1 MISSLPININDLLRF
16 QGVESAR
23 VELKQS
29 WDEKTTGV
37 QVLKTICAFAN
48 DFYNVNGGYIIIGVG
63 ENEGL
68 AVLPPLGLSPKN
80 LNAAQKWIR
89 ENGNKLEPKV
99 QFRLSPEVVDTQ
111 HILVVWVPGSDARP
125 HQAPSGKNKQ
135 RAYYIRE
142 GSETI
147 EAKGQQLTDLL
158 NLCAKIP
165 FDDRR
170 ASQFTLNDLR
180 STLVREFLSDV
191 DSGLIE
197 EQDDYK
203 IYRHLWLTA
212 KANGHEVPKNVALLF
227 FMDEPE
233 MAFRGAR
240 IEVVHFPDDASG
252 NLLQEWTFRGPLP
265 KQIKDC
271 MNHLEHFSTT
281 YIQKQD
287 NHYEA
292 TRWVTFPL
300 PALKETLVNAVYHRS
315 YEGVLEPTKV
325 YIYPDRIEVTSYPG
339 PVPGLTKTHFEQ
351 QQVPAVPAR
360 NRRIGEMLKE
370 IKLAEARGT
379 GIRKVF
385 GAMIANGS
393 PPPRYEFNEER
404 TYFTVIL
411 PAHPNSTAI
420 TTKIA
425 YKQGFSSI

>member
-1 MISSLPININDLLRF
+1 MISTLPINIDDLLHF
-16 QGVESAR
+16 HGVESAR

-29 WDEKTTGV
+29 WDEKTTGL

-63 ENEGL
+63 EHDSL
-68 AVLPPLGLSPKN
+68 AALPPLGLSPKM

-89 ENGNKLEPKV
+89 GNRLEPNV
-99 QFRLSPEVVDTQ
+99 QLRLSPEVVDGK

-135 RAYYIRE
+135 RAYFIRE

-147 EAKGQQLTDLL
+147 EAKGKLLTDLL

-170 ASQFTLNDLR
+170 ASQFTLLDLR
-180 STLVREFLSDV
+180 SILVREFLSDV
-191 DSGLIE
+191 GSGLIE
-197 EQDDYK
+197 ETDDYK

-212 KANGHEVPKNVALLF
+212 KTNGHEVPKNLALLF
-227 FMDEPE
+227 FMDNPE
-233 MAFRGAR
+233 IAFRGAR
-240 IEVVHFPDDASG
+240 IEVVHFPDDG
-252 NLLQEWTFRGPLP
+252 YNVLHEWTFRGPLP

-271 MNHLEHFSTT
+271 VNHLEHFSTT
-281 YIQKQD
+281 FIQKHD
-287 NHYEA
+287 DRYEA
-292 TRWVTFPL
+292 SRWVSFPL
-300 PALKETLVNAVYHRS
+300 AAIKETIVNAVYHRS
-315 YEGVLEPTKV
+315 YEGTPEPTKV
-325 YIYPDRIEVTSYPG
+325 YIYPDRLEVTSYPG
-339 PVPGLTKTHFEQ
+339 PVPGLKKNHFEQ
-351 QQVPAVPAR
+351 QKVPSVPAR

-370 IKLAEARGT
+370 LKLAEARGT

-385 GAMIANGS
+385 RAMVENGS

-411 PAHPNSTAI
+411 PAHPD
-420 TTKIA
+420 
-425 YKQGFSSI
+425 SIRT